1 MKIKAIVLAAGQG
14 TRMNSP
20 LPKVMHPICG
30 QPMVCILL
38 KSIENCAIS
47 DITVVVGPDMDMVS
61 KAVHPYPTV
70 IQHDRLGT
78 AHAVLAARSA
88 IQPFDGCALILFGD
102 SPLIQPKTLLRMI
115 GKYQSGVDV
124 CVLGFIPED
133 PRRYGRLIMGPD
145 GLEGIV
151 EYKDATDEQRAIKLC
166 NSGFMCVNGRHLL
179 PLLEQVQNQNAVGEY
194 YLTDIVTLARKAG
207 LKCDVAIGDV
217 DELHGVNTPQELET
231 AQEIYLAHMG
241 RTACPPMSEG
251 A

>member
-47 DITVVVGPDMDMVS
+47 DITVVVGPDMDEVTA
-61 KAVHPYPTV
+61 AVRPYPTV
-70 IQHDRLGT
+70 VQRERLGT
-78 AHAVLAARSA
+78 AHAVLAARDA
-88 IQPFDGCALILFGD
+88 IEPFDGCALILFGD
-102 SPLIQPKTLLRMI
+102 SPLIQPQTLLRMI

-151 EYKDATDEQRAIKLC
+151 EYKDATDEQRAIRLC
-166 NSGFMCVNGRHLL
+166 NSGFMCVNGRHLSA
-179 PLLEQVQNQNAVGEY
+179 LLKQVGNQNATGEY
-194 YLTDIVTLARKAG
+194 YLTDIVALARKAG

-217 DELHGVNTPQELET
+217 DELHGINTLQELET
-231 AQEIYLAHMG
+231 AQEIYLAHLG
-241 RTACPPMSEG
+241 QDTCPVTTGEK
-251 A
+251 